1 MRDAASIG
9 ALRQQIPELQ
19 PLFVNNISLQ
29 ATAGLP
35 TPHHLCM
42 LMTGSSSCRWSAVAK
57 KISGRTG
64 QQCAQRWRHKV
75 RTCLL
80 WRCRHNLWLSKGFSR
95 YDSFRICL
103 MQVNP
108 HIKKEK
114 WTDDED
120 DRLAMLVRQFGSA
133 WAEIARRMRGR
144 TDQQCMGRWRRHLD
158 PSIRCMS
165 GQLASRFRRMTGAC
179 HSCA

>member
-1 MRDAASIG
+1 
-9 ALRQQIPELQ
+9 
-19 PLFVNNISLQ
+19 
-29 ATAGLP
+29 
-35 TPHHLCM
+35 
-42 LMTGSSSCRWSAVAK
+42 
-57 KISGRTG
+57 
-64 QQCAQRWRHKV
+64 
-75 RTCLL
+75 
-80 WRCRHNLWLSKGFSR
+80 
-95 YDSFRICL
+95 

-158 PSIRCMS
+158 PSIRCTLS
-165 GQLASRFRRMTGAC
+165 QLAWTFSSMTGAC
-179 HSCA
+179 HSCTQCRKYFMGPVQLLWYCLCS